1 MSRSLAAVL
10 LLTTFAGTV
19 LAAETLADLMAAAKR
34 AGGFVLFEN
43 DYVRVHTT
51 ILEYPPA
58 PRRAAEERPIV
69 LYLRLASDETTSKTR
84 ILEPPRGGRLSWRPG
99 VLPVGI
105 WIELLKPPPKV
116 SSLGDPGTYPPRDA
130 IEEDGW
136 GDGTLTLATFQPFH
150 YGVGLGPLPN
160 VTVFL
165 SDGVVE
171 VSSQGLRRRMG
182 VQAGNVFWFEA
193 RTRLTVVD
201 DYTVA
206 TAIVQ
211 IPTRR

>member
-1 MSRSLAAVL
+1 MSRSLAAGL
-10 LLTTFAGTV
+10 LSTTLAV
-19 LAAETLADLMAAAKR
+19 AAMAAETLADLMTAAKR
-34 AGGFVLFEN
+34 TGGFVLFEN

-58 PRRAAEERPIV
+58 PRRVAEERPVV
-69 LYLRLASDETTSKTR
+69 LYVRLGSDAGTSTTR
-84 ILEPPRGGRLSWRPG
+84 VLEPPRGGRLSWRPG
-99 VLPVGI
+99 VLPVAI
-105 WIELLKPPPKV
+105 WFELLKPPPKV

-130 IEEDGW
+130 IQEDGW
-136 GDGTLTLATFQPFH
+136 GAGTLTLATFQPFH
-150 YGVGLGPLPN
+150 YGEGLGPLPN

-193 RTRLTVVD
+193 RTRLTVID
-201 DYTVA
+201 DYTVGTA
-206 TAIVQ
+206 TLQ
-211 IPTRR
+211 IPTDR

>member
-1 MSRSLAAVL
+1 MSRRLAGGL
-10 LLTTFAGTV
+10 LLTVLAGAAV
-19 LAAETLADLMAAAKR
+19 AAETLIELLATAKR
-34 AGGFVLFEN
+34 TGGFVLLEN
-43 DYVRVHTT
+43 DYVRVHDT

-58 PRRAAEERPIV
+58 PRRVAEARPVV
-69 LYLRLASDETTSKTR
+69 LYLRLGSDRETAKTR
-84 ILEPPRGGRLSWRPG
+84 LLELPRGARPPWRPG
-99 VLPVGI
+99 VVPFGI

-130 IEEDGW
+130 VEEDGW
-136 GDGTLTLATFQPFH
+136 GDGTLTVATFRDFD

-171 VSSQGLRRRMG
+171 VAAQGLRRRMA

-193 RTRLTVVD
+193 RTRLTVID
-201 DYTVA
+201 DYTVGA
-206 TAIVQ
+206 AILQV
-211 IPTRR
+211 PPGR

>member
-1 MSRSLAAVL
+1 MSRLLFAAL
-10 LLTTFAGTV
+10 LSTTFAGAV
-19 LAAETLADLMAAAKR
+19 MAAETLADLLAAAKR
-34 AGGFVLFEN
+34 ARGFVLFEN

-58 PRRAAEERPIV
+58 PRRTAEARPVV
-69 LYLRLASDETTSKTR
+69 LYLRLESDEATSKTR
-84 ILEPPRGGRLSWRPG
+84 ILELPRGGRPSWRPG

-130 IEEDGW
+130 VEEDGW
-136 GDGTLTLATFQPFH
+136 VDGTLTLATFQPFH
-150 YGVGLGPLPN
+150 YGEGLGPLPN

-201 DYTVA
+201 DYTVGA
-206 TAIVQ
+206 AILQ
-211 IPTRR
+211 IPPRR